1 MTVRLFDT
9 LPDSILVTY
18 ISLACLFLWLVD
30 KVNESFKLGEVTTE
44 ESKLG
49 NISVL
54 DIYGFE
60 SFEVNGFEQFL
71 INYCNEKLQRHFNKH
86 LFETEQELYSTEG
99 VDWSYITFND
109 NRPCL
114 ELIEGGGGCVG
125 ILNTLDE
132 AWSGMGG
139 VSEKDALFAKQ
150 LHNKFGIGMSGDHP
164 SFIKSKFG
172 TDKDFT
178 IL

>member
-1 MTVRLFDT
+1 MM
-9 LPDSILVTY
+9 PDSKQPVTY

-86 LFETEQELYSTEG
+86 LFETEQELYSSEG

-114 ELIEGGGGCVG
+114 ELVEGGGGCVG